1 MSTWTCDI
9 RLAALVAANLSQG
22 TFVFVHIVT
31 MPRSKVTNEM
41 DVGCLAVVYRVE
53 IIVAVDWVEVGV
65 VCELLL
71 RDSRMVL

>member
-1 MSTWTCDI
+1 
-9 RLAALVAANLSQG
+9 
-22 TFVFVHIVT
+22 

-41 DVGCLAVVYRVE
+41 DVGCLAVVHRVE

-65 VCELLL
+65 VCELLF